1 MGLLD
6 EADVCCFPEQ
16 AKSWLRCRA
25 RCGSCCRRCS
35 TDTPWQGA
43 QRRKSGTRA
52 PSTTCVRSPP
62 SPRSLARLAQP
73 RHLGQTRI
81 LLKSA
86 RAFDRGSGAADDRDD
101 HERAACEESCRARRC
116 EGAGEAGP
124 LRQRAARRQKSNAS
138 MVLCCCSSYD
148 CRPPAHG
155 DARPEPR
162 TMHPRRLTPN
172 VSTRRDEAAPG
183 FGTTS
188 SGADKMSHS
197 AMCSRAQP
205 SKWKPRLA

>member
-1 MGLLD
+1 MF
-6 EADVCCFPEQ
+6 FPEQ

-35 TDTPWQGA
+35 TGTPWQGA

-52 PSTTCVRSPP
+52 RSTTLVRSPP

-86 RAFDRGSGAADDRDD
+86 RASDRGSDAADDRDD

-116 EGAGEAGP
+116 EGPGETGP
-124 LRQRAARRQKSNAS
+124 LRKGGLRIAAVKSPMHRRSSAAALTLPLTATRVPSPGPCTPGASPPMCLRAAMKRRRAS
-138 MVLCCCSSYD
+138 A
-148 CRPPAHG
+148 PA
-155 DARPEPR
+155 R
-162 TMHPRRLTPN
+162 
-172 VSTRRDEAAPG
+172 ST
-183 FGTTS
+183 
-188 SGADKMSHS
+188 ADKMSHS
-197 AMCSRAQP
+197 AMCRRAQP